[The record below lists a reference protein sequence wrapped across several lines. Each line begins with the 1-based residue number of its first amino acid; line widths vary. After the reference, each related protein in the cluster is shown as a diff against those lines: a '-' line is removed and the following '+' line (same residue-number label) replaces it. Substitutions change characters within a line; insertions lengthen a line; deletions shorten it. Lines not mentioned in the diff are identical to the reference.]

1 MRKEDVI
8 KGAVALIKQ
17 IAAEKALEVVD
28 KGVGHAFDGGFW
40 EGIMTDDSNIPNVI
54 AKNEVFSI
62 ELRSFW
68 GNPEIDVHRASPHGE
83 ELLIFNYSD
92 SVKTEADEKYR
103 HTGDFMVQQVRVE
116 SRSDYKKCVQEVY
129 DMIEKLEEFAG

>member
-17 IAAEKALEVVD
+17 IATEKALEVVD
-28 KGVGHAFDGGFW
+28 KGVGHAWDGSFW
-40 EGIMTDDSNIPNVI
+40 DGILTDDSNIPNVK
-54 AKNEVFSI
+54 AKNGEYSI

-68 GNPEIDVHRASPHGE
+68 GDPEIDIHRASPYGE
-83 ELLIFNYSD
+83 ELLVLTYSD

-103 HTGDFMVQQVRVE
+103 HTGDYMVRQVRVE

-129 DMIEKLEEFAG
+129 DMIEKVEEYAG